1 MGLGDRFVDGT
12 DADWEGV
19 GRAFAGSVISG
30 IILAIISFIQGVRM
44 TFMGILDGVRG
55 WALEFIPAALVPTT
69 LGDAWS
75 SAGSEISSLGPLGF
89 IISIILISISIWIG
103 TTALIQISRRLLP

>member
-12 DADWEGV
+12 EADWEGV

-30 IILAIISFIQGVRM
+30 IILAIISLIEGVRSLLI
-44 TFMGILDGVRG
+44 GILDGLRG
-55 WALEFIPAALVPTT
+55 FALEFIPAALVPTT
-69 LGDAWS
+69 LADAWG
-75 SAGSEISSLGPLGF
+75 SAASEISSLGPLGF